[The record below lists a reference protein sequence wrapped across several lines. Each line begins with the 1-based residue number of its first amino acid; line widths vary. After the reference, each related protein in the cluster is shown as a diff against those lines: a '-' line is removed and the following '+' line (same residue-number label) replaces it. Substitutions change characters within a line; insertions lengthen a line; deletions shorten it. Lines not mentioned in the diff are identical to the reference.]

1 MRPFPPDAVPRSPGP
16 SRPAPGRERSRS
28 RRLSWLLAGLWL
40 LTSLAGEVHVAD
52 PVVAFELAN
61 RLYEEGKYREAAEA
75 YAALAA
81 QGRVSANL
89 CFNEGNAWFKAGQL
103 GRAIVSYRLAARL
116 APRDPDIEA
125 NLRMAR
131 ELVAGAPPSPPAWW
145 QRVTRPL
152 TLDEW
157 AGLASIS
164 LWAASAL
171 LILRLLRPD
180 RERGRGRGVGLLLGA
195 LVVLGLGL
203 LCSWFDHRDAA
214 EVVVTVPEAVVRY
227 GPLEVSPQLQ
237 VIQDGVELK
246 VLDHKDDWLQVGGL
260 SRGLG
265 WVPATNVTV
274 VPR

>member
-1 MRPFPPDAVPRSPGP
+1 MRPFPPHPAPPSPGLPRVPRF
-16 SRPAPGRERSRS
+16 RERSLS
-28 RRLSWLLAGLWL
+28 RQWRRLLAGLWL
-40 LTSLAGEVHVAD
+40 LAGLAGYARAAD
-52 PVVAFELAN
+52 PVVAFELAS

-131 ELVAGAPPSPPAWW
+131 ELISGGPPPRPAWW
-145 QRVTRPL
+145 QRLTRPL

-157 AGLASIS
+157 AGLAAVC
-164 LWAASAL
+164 LWTCSAL
-171 LILRLLRPD
+171 LILRQLRPD
-180 RERGRGRGVGLLLGA
+180 RERGRRRGTGLVLCA
-195 LVVLGLGL
+195 LVFVGLGL
-203 LCSWFDHRDAA
+203 LGAWLDRRGAT

-237 VIQDGVELK
+237 VIQDGVELR
-246 VLDHKDDWLQVGGL
+246 VLDRKDGWLQVGGL
-260 SRGLG
+260 PRGLG
-265 WVPATNVTV
+265 WLPATNVTA